1 LPRWLGRRRTLTVVV
16 LLGLLAAAGFG
27 LRQVRQDPIRY
38 GLDFPPLVDGADYGE
53 AYLVKQLRRG
63 VERTAG
69 PYIGPNP
76 NLSDVVGALN
86 LKTSGPT
93 GQPTFS
99 EVLSS
104 TVTQGHDF
112 TGQAEALVRLCFHGA
127 GWLLPSD
134 RLLPG
139 HREAQAGPGG
149 RCRIPVPAPG
159 ACLRPSRP
167 AEHLQRRRCTAHAL
181 RSKHQAAHGNGSRSG
196 SVQCSRAALEAR
208 VVDR

>member
-1 LPRWLGRRRTLTVVV
+1 MPADNPDDQEPRRVGGSADQPSGRVRGGMLRRLGRRRTLAGVV

-27 LRQVRQDPIRY
+27 LRQVRHDPIRY

-86 LKTSGPT
+86 LKSIGPT

-104 TVTQGHDF
+104 TVSPGHDF
-112 TGQAEALVRLCFHGA
+112 TGQAEALVRLRFRRA
-127 GWLLPSD
+127 GWLLDS
-134 RLLPG
+134 
-139 HREAQAGPGG
+139 ESGPLIE
-149 RCRIPVPAPG
+149 RCRLVKVRYDDGRIRFTSRRATCPRGSGPPG
-159 ACLRPSRP
+159 AAC
-167 AEHLQRRRCTAHAL
+167 RR
-181 RSKHQAAHGNGSRSG
+181 
-196 SVQCSRAALEAR
+196 
-208 VVDR
+208 

>member
-1 LPRWLGRRRTLTVVV
+1 MPADNPDDREPHRVGGSGDQPNGHGRGGMPRWLGRRRTLTVVV

-112 TGQAEALVRLCFHGA
+112 TGQAEALVRLCFHSA
-127 GWLLPSD
+127 GWLLPS
-134 RLLPG
+134 
-139 HREAQAGPGG
+139 ESGPRID
-149 RCRIPVPAPG
+149 RCRLVKVRYDDGRIRFTSRRAICPRGSGPPGPV
-159 ACLRPSRP
+159 C
-167 AEHLQRRRCTAHAL
+167 RR
-181 RSKHQAAHGNGSRSG
+181 
-196 SVQCSRAALEAR
+196 
-208 VVDR
+208 